1 LLLVGAGLVG
11 CQNGT
16 GKTTFIRMLAG
27 LLKSDEQEDA
37 ERNEDYERAEACRY
51 VFQPAVPWGCPEK
64 RTAQA
69 ARPSCFYE
77 KSAWRMDQAARR

>member
-1 LLLVGAGLVG
+1 MLLVENGLVG

-51 VFQPAVPWGCPEK
+51 VLP
-64 RTAQA
+64 
-69 ARPSCFYE
+69 RPVLRNVTY
-77 KSAWRMDQAARR
+77 KSPRVLSLI

>member
-1 LLLVGAGLVG
+1 MGADVLLVGVWLVG

-51 VFQPAVPWGCPEK
+51 VFPTAQARSEK

-69 ARPSCFYE
+69 A
-77 KSAWRMDQAARR
+77 QAVLSLI

>member
-1 LLLVGAGLVG
+1 VGADLLVVGVGLVG

-51 VFQPAVPWGCPEK
+51 VWAVLRNVTYKGP
-64 RTAQA
+64 TVL
-69 ARPSCFYE
+69 SLI
-77 KSAWRMDQAARR
+77 

>member
-1 LLLVGAGLVG
+1 MG

-51 VFQPAVPWGCPEK
+51 VVPPAVP
-64 RTAQA
+64 
-69 ARPSCFYE
+69 
-77 KSAWRMDQAARR
+77 